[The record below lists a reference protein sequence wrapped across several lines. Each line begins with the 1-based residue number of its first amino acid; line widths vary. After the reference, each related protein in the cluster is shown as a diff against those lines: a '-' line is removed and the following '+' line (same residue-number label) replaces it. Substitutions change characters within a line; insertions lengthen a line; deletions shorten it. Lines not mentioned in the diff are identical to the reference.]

1 MKGSLRVALLLF
13 TALPVQRW
21 LLAGGAVMVAA
32 VYLLLPQ
39 EARVL
44 ALVGLVLG
52 LFPTLLAS
60 GVLLRYLVAPR
71 VMQLIPH
78 MRLQI
83 LGAMFLVPVIFATS
97 FAALFL
103 TVWPAG
109 DLLLIWLR
117 VITAVSLLLI
127 SQFMLFGTA
136 VGASLWFGLV
146 IVAIAVP
153 SWTGSGDFYRWI
165 GQSPEMLFAL
175 LALSWCGFASWLLRP
190 RPLAAPRV
198 SKMVALGTQIV
209 RASQHNAVRAFLF
222 GNPSLPAQFVA
233 GLLAVVFITLM
244 FGLIASMNGRA
255 HSFAEMF
262 TRATWLAMGVGAYA
276 GIGGWL
282 VARRSKYLWLRCGLD
297 RRELFRLCER
307 EAWSSFVATSSGTF
321 LLLPIMWLKDASN
334 GLEFTALLAFQLC
347 SGACLLYLGLT
358 WVRGWRAVDVLMGLA
373 LFVAWG
379 VASVCTPYLAEHLP
393 MALTL
398 SAAMLVTAFALRL
411 LGLYRWRRIDWL
423 VCKPPP
429 PLARNELNPV

>member
-60 GVLLRYLVAPR
+60 GVLLRYIAAPR

-78 MRLQI
+78 VRLQI
-83 LGAMFLVPVIFATS
+83 LGAMLLVPVIFATS

-103 TVWPAG
+103 SVWPAG

-136 VGASLWFGLV
+136 AGASLVVRPGHRRNCRSELDGLGRFLSLDRPKPGDALRTTCGV
-146 IVAIAVP
+146 VVRLRDLAPAPTPARRAPGQQHGRPGHTNRARQPAQCRARIPVWQSFITRAVRRGIAGRGVHHFDVWP
-153 SWTGSGDFYRWI
+153 DCQHERES
-165 GQSPEMLFAL
+165 AL
-175 LALSWCGFASWLLRP
+175 L
-190 RPLAAPRV
+190 
-198 SKMVALGTQIV
+198 
-209 RASQHNAVRAFLF
+209 
-222 GNPSLPAQFVA
+222 
-233 GLLAVVFITLM
+233 
-244 FGLIASMNGRA
+244 
-255 HSFAEMF
+255 
-262 TRATWLAMGVGAYA
+262 
-276 GIGGWL
+276 
-282 VARRSKYLWLRCGLD
+282 RRSVHPGHLVGDGRRRLRRHRRLAGGAAFEVLWLRCGLD

-393 MALTL
+393 IALTL

>member
-21 LLAGGAVMVAA
+21 LLAGGTVMVAA

-44 ALVGLVLG
+44 TLVGLVLG

-60 GVLLRYLVAPR
+60 GVLLRYIAAPR

-78 MRLQI
+78 VRLQI
-83 LGAMFLVPVIFATS
+83 LGAMLLLPLIFATT
-97 FAALFL
+97 FAAIALSVF
-103 TVWPAG
+103 PAG
-109 DLLLIWLR
+109 DYLLIWLR
-117 VITAVSLLLI
+117 VAAAVSLLLI

-136 VGASLWFGLV
+136 AGAALWFSLV
-146 IVAIAVP
+146 IVAFAVP
-153 SWTGSGDFYRWI
+153 SATGSWEFYLWI
-165 GQSPEMLFAL
+165 GQRPEMLIAV
-175 LALSWCGFASWLLRP
+175 LAVVWCGFSIWLLRP

-198 SKMVALGTQIV
+198 SNMVALGTQVV
-209 RASQHNAVRAFLF
+209 RASQNNAVRAFLF

-244 FGLIASMNGRA
+244 FSLIAGINGRA
-255 HSFAEMF
+255 HSFVDVI
-262 TRATWLAMGVGAYA
+262 TRASWLAMGVGAYA

-282 VARRSKYLWLRCGLD
+282 VARRSKFLWLRCGLD
-297 RRELFRLCER
+297 RRDLFRLCER
-307 EAWSSFVATSSGTF
+307 EAWNSFVATASGTF
-321 LLLPIMWLKDASN
+321 LLLPILWLMDASN
-334 GLEFTALLAFQLC
+334 GPEYTLLLVIQLC

-358 WVRGWRAVDVLMGLA
+358 WVRGWRTIDVLGGLA
-373 LFVAWG
+373 LFIAWFT
-379 VASVCTPYLAEHLP
+379 ASVNSPYLAEHLP
-393 MALTL
+393 IALAL
-398 SAAMLVTAFALRL
+398 IAALLAVALVLRL

-429 PLARNELNPV
+429 PLARNEMNPA